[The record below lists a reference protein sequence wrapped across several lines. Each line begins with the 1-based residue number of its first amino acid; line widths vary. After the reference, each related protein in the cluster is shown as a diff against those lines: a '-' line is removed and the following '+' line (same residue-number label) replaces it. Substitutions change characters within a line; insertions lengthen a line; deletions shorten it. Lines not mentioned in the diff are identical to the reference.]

1 MATIRFKGLAE
12 YQAKLSQLSALAE
25 ERVLG
30 PAVYDGAAVV
40 MEAVK
45 EELRAVPTDDRRFV
59 PAASGLLRHG
69 PTTEQREQL
78 LESYGIAPMQVD
90 DKGFL
95 NVKVG
100 VGADYNTIKSKRWPK
115 GQPNLMVARA
125 IESGTSFMEAH
136 PFVKEA
142 VRKSRKAAED
152 VMARRVDKEIDEIMK

>member
-1 MATIRFKGLAE
+1 MATIKFKGLEE
-12 YQAKLSQLSALAE
+12 YTVKLGRLSALAE
-25 ERVLG
+25 EQVLG

-59 PAASGLLRHG
+59 PRASGIVRQG
-69 PTTEQREQL
+69 PTTEQKEQL

-90 DKGFL
+90 EKGFL

-100 VGADYNTIKSKRWPK
+100 VGADYNSIISKRWPK

-142 VRKSRKAAED
+142 VRKSRKAAEAA
-152 VMARRVDKEIDEIMK
+152 MAKRVEQEIQKIME